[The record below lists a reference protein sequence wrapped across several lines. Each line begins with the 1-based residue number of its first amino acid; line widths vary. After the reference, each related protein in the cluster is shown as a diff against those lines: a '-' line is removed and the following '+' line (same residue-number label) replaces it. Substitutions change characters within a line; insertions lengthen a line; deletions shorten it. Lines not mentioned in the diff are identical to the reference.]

1 MWRYVAAYVVI
12 INVIA
17 FVVMLYDKKQ
27 AKKHKRRVPEK
38 KLFLLAIIYGS
49 LGILLGMYAFR
60 HKTKHASFV
69 YGIPSIL
76 FIQLFLSLYLFKK
89 LFI

>member
-1 MWRYVAAYVVI
+1 MWKYVSAYVVI

-17 FVVMLYDKKQ
+17 FMVMLHDKRQ

-38 KLFLLAIIYGS
+38 RLFLLAIAYGS
-49 LGILLGMYAFR
+49 LGIFLGMYAFR
-60 HKTKHASFV
+60 HKTKHASFA
-69 YGIPSIL
+69 YGIPLIM
-76 FIQLFLSLYLFKK
+76 FIQLFLSLYLFKR

>member
-17 FVVMLYDKKQ
+17 IVVMLYDKKQ